1 MLTKTNPKASQIET
15 NLNMGLYP
23 DYVAA
28 VLVGESTSTIF
39 PRMKI
44 EQDDENDAFVY
55 FTASVLVDVRDSEG
69 SLTAEITYEIST
81 GTYSYGLFDY
91 SAPTVSRGEL
101 IDPGGWEI
109 DENTY
114 KGPFKTIAD
123 LAKSMKADFE
133 AIEARIK
140 AENEAE
146 KEYHEQMKQFNP
158 GSSHKPY
165 PEYCPVCR
173 GDCLYDA
180 DPQIL

>member
-1 MLTKTNPKASQIET
+1 MITNTNPNASQIET
-15 NLNMGLYP
+15 NLNMTLYP
-23 DYVAA
+23 DYTVA
-28 VLVGESTSTIF
+28 VLVGDSTTAIF

-44 EQDDENDAFVY
+44 KQDDENDEFIY
-55 FTASVLVDVRDSEG
+55 FTASVLANQREKDG
-69 SLTAEITYEIST
+69 TLTAEITFEISI

-109 DENTY
+109 DECTY
-114 KGPFKTIAD
+114 KGPFDTVAD

-158 GSSHKPY
+158 GSNHRPS

-180 DPQIL
+180 DPQVL